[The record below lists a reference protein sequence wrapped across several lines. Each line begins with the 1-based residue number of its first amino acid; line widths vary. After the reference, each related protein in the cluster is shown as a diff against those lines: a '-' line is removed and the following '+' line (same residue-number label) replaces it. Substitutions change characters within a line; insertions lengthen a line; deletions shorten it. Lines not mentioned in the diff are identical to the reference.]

1 MINDTPKKNLNKYF
15 TEDYFDKTFGS
26 DPNKKITFKE
36 MLEKLPE
43 EVGREFVKRGNALF
57 GPISG
62 EFSCYDC
69 TKEGK
74 KNE

>member
-36 MLEKLPE
+36 MLEKLTIDE
-43 EVGREFVKRGNALF
+43 EYIIVE
-57 GPISG
+57 S
-62 EFSCYDC
+62 ED
-69 TKEGK
+69 
-74 KNE
+74 